1 MAELP
6 LKEIKKRFK
15 GAETHKEHWRSEYEQ
30 AYEFAL
36 PMRNLYDGFY
46 EAETPGT
53 RKNKRV
59 FDSTAIHST
68 ARFANR
74 IQSSLFP
81 PQRNW
86 CRLAPGNRI
95 PQEQHIET
103 QRVLDFYSETMFG
116 VMRQS
121 GFDLAIGEMLLDL
134 AIGTACMLIQ
144 PSGDDTKPI
153 KFTCVPSYHVCFEE
167 GPNGQ
172 INTVYRKFRRPFN
185 VLEREF
191 PDIKI
196 PSEVAKKYEEKPT
209 QKIELLEAT
218 YENDGFI
225 YYCLSTMEGDHKL
238 VSRQLQSFP
247 WVVARYMKAS
257 GEIYGR
263 GPVLYAL
270 PDILTVNKVKELAL
284 KNASLSIG
292 GVFTAVD
299 DGVLNPQTI
308 NIQPGS
314 VIAVNSNGG
323 PRGASLM
330 PLPRSGDANL
340 SQIELNDLR
349 MNIKKMLLDDS
360 LPPDTMSAR
369 SATEIME
376 RMKDLSANL
385 GAAFG
390 RMIDEIMYPIVGRT
404 LAIMNEM
411 GMIELPLK
419 VNGLEVQVIPVSPLA
434 LAGNTD
440 NINSVMQFMQIT
452 QAMGPQGQMLVD
464 PMKVGDYVA
473 DMLGIPGEVRT
484 TQEERQVMQQEMMQ
498 AAQAMMQQQQGMAAP
513 APEGQTDG

>member
-1 MAELP
+1 MAELNV
-6 LKEIKKRFK
+6 KEIKKRFK
-15 GAETHKEHWRSEYEQ
+15 AAETHKEHWRAEYSD

-36 PMRNLYDGFY
+36 PMRNLYDGYY
-46 EAETPGT
+46 EQDTPGT
-53 RKNKRV
+53 RKMKRV
-59 FDSTAIHST
+59 FDSTAVHST
-68 ARFANR
+68 SRFANR

-81 PQRNW
+81 PQRDW
-86 CRLAPGNRI
+86 CRLVPGNEI

-103 QRVLDFYSETMFG
+103 QRVLDFYTERMFG

-121 GFDLAIGEMLLDL
+121 GFDLAMGEMLLDL
-134 AIGTACMLIQ
+134 AIGTACLLIQ

-153 KFTCVPSYHVCFEE
+153 RYTAIPSFHVCFEE

-172 INTVYRKFRRPFN
+172 VNTVYRKFKRPYN
-185 VLEREF
+185 VLQLEF
-191 PDIKI
+191 PDATI
-196 PSEVAKKYEEKPT
+196 PKEVTDKYQEKPT
-209 QKIELLEAT
+209 AKVELLEAT
-218 YENDGFI
+218 YEKDGFI

-238 VSRQLQSFP
+238 VSRTLQSFP
-247 WVVARYMKAS
+247 WVIARYMKAS

-270 PDILTVNKVKELAL
+270 PDILTCNKVKELAL

-314 VIAVNSNGG
+314 VIPVNSNGG

-340 SQIELNDLR
+340 SQIEFNDLR

-390 RMIDEIMYPIVGRT
+390 RMIDEIMYPIVTRT
-404 LAIMNEM
+404 LNLMDEM
-411 GMIELPLK
+411 GMIDLPLK
-419 VNGLEVQVIPVSPLA
+419 VNGLQVNIQPISPLA
-434 LAGNTD
+434 MAGNAE
-440 NINSVMQFMQIT
+440 NINSVMQFMQIS
-452 QAMGPQGQMLVD
+452 QAMGPQGQMLINTE
-464 PMKVGDYVA
+464 KVGDYVA
-473 DMLGIPGEVRT
+473 DMLGIPGEIRT
-484 TQEERQVMQQEMMQ
+484 TQQERQE
-498 AAQAMMQQQQGMAAP
+498 MQQQMMAAMQQQMAMAQP
-513 APEGQTDG
+513 QQEAAPPQEGQ